1 MLLRKSMQVHYTSN
15 KTKQAMYL
23 TSCNVVCYSIADCNN
38 YPSHDVQELSTTVLR
53 WSITS
58 DIKKSISLNKWQNQA
73 IELALESPFH
83 LVQGPPGK
91 LYDNG

>member
-1 MLLRKSMQVHYTSN
+1 MKKV
-15 KTKQAMYL
+15 MYL

-38 YPSHDVQELSTTVLR
+38 YPSHDVQAILHLELSTSVSR

-58 DIKKSISLNKWQNQA
+58 DIKESISLNRWQKQA
-73 IELALESPFH
+73 IDSALKSPFH

-91 LYDNG
+91 L